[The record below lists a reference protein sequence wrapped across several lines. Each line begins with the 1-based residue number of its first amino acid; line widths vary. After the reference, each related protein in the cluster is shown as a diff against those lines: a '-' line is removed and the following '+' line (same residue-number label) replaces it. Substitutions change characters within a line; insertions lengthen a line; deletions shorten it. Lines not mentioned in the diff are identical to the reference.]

1 MTETQSQHNPLS
13 EQPQGPPLSR
23 QEQEI
28 EMATALMS
36 VSGPCRVV
44 GDVYL
49 SCVATAGLGMCRT
62 LRAQFEQ
69 CANES
74 APESR
79 EMLNM
84 FSQQACA
91 HIGDD
96 DQNGRLQCGAQLVM
110 QQVLSAGQQR
120 QPDNDSSL

>member
-1 MTETQSQHNPLS
+1 MTETESQTNPVA
-13 EQPQGPPLSR
+13 EQLQAPPLSR

-28 EMATALMS
+28 EMATAFMS
-36 VSGPCRVV
+36 VAGPCRVV

-79 EMLNM
+79 AMLNAY
-84 FSQQACA
+84 SQQVCA
-91 HIGDD
+91 HIPED
-96 DQNGRLQCGAQLVM
+96 DQARLQCGAQMVM
-110 QQVLSAGQQR
+110 QQVVR
-120 QPDNDSSL
+120 TC